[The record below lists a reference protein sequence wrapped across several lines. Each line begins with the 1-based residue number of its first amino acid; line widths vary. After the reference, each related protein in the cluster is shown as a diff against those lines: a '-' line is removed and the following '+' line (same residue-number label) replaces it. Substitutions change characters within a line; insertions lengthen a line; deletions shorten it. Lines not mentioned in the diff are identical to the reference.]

1 MGLSDFCQTIMPT
14 DHKIINK
21 SLERE
26 EMAYFLL
33 MDRESL
39 AYKQVRYPLAGVFI
53 IEARKS
59 PKNTPIPEDVRH
71 RVPLC
76 FSLNARTAR
85 NIVGKISQLIPE
97 MSREKAF
104 LFDKNLPLTP
114 KNRTTLYHLLR
125 RTFKYIYFLD
135 PLLEG
140 RHESVEFT
148 EIFPDESMITLFE
161 KVPELRDIPWDEP
174 IKNNRVSPDFHTL
187 KK

>member
-1 MGLSDFCQTIMPT
+1 MPK

-21 SLERE
+21 ALERE
-26 EMAYFLL
+26 EMAYFLI
-33 MDRESL
+33 MGRESL
-39 AYKQVRYPLAGVFI
+39 AYKQARYPLEGVFI
-53 IEARKS
+53 IEVRRS
-59 PKNTPIPEDVRH
+59 PKNIPIPEDMRS

-76 FSLNARTAR
+76 FSLNVRTAR

-104 LFDKNLPLTP
+104 LLDQNLPLTP
-114 KNRTTLYHLLR
+114 KNRTNLYYLLR
-125 RTFKYIYFLD
+125 RTFRYAYFLD
-135 PLLEG
+135 STFEE

-161 KVPELRDIPWDEP
+161 KVPDLRDIPWDEP

>member
-1 MGLSDFCQTIMPT
+1 MPT
-14 DHKIINK
+14 DHKIINR

-39 AYKQVRYPLAGVFI
+39 AYKRVRYPLEGVFI
-53 IEARKS
+53 IEVRRS
-59 PKNTPIPEDVRH
+59 PRNMPIPEDVSDRI
-71 RVPLC
+71 PLC
-76 FSLNARTAR
+76 FSINLRTAR
-85 NIVGKISQLIPE
+85 NIASRISELMPE
-97 MSREKAF
+97 IDREKAF
-104 LFDKNLPLTP
+104 LLDQNLPLTP
-114 KNRTTLYHLLR
+114 RNRIALYHLLR
-125 RTFKYIYFLD
+125 RTFRYAYSLD
-135 PLLEG
+135 ALLEE
-140 RHESVEFT
+140 RHKSVEFT